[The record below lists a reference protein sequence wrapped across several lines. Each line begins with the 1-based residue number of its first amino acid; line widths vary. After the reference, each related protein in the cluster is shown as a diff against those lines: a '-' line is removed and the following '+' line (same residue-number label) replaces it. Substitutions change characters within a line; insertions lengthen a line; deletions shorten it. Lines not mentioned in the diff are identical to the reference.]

1 MVWCMT
7 SPLHSKIVSRKR
19 YICICVRS
27 FEVQIVLCRKV
38 SSLSCRPTIARKQQQ
53 RKKGKRIKKEKTRR
67 GRKGRKMRCRKEELP
82 RSRWQ
87 MGMVGEVVVGVGEMV
102 VRARWWCGWARCEKG
117 VNGARV
123 RVRVTQ
129 LYPPARAV
137 EL

>member
-1 MVWCMT
+1 V
-7 SPLHSKIVSRKR
+7 
-19 YICICVRS
+19 YGRS

-102 VRARWWCGWARCEKG
+102 VRVGE
-117 VNGARV
+117 VVV
-123 RVRVTQ
+123 RVGEVVVRVGEV
-129 LYPPARAV
+129 RKRG
-137 EL
+137 